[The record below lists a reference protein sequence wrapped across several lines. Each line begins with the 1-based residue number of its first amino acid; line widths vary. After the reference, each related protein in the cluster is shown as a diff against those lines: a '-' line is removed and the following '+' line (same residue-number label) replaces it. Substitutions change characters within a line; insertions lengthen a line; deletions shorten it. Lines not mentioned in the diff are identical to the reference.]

1 MTAGGVDLKAQLQ
14 AAMKAALKA
23 GEKKKL
29 GVLRLMIAA
38 IQQKEIDGRLELDD
52 PGVIGVLDKMIKQR
66 RDSAEQFRAAR
77 RIDLADVEDFEIVV
91 IQEYLP
97 KPLTPE
103 EILQMIK
110 TIVEKSGA
118 DSVKDMGKVI
128 GLLKPM
134 MQGRADMAI
143 VSREV
148 KKFLTAH

>member
-1 MTAGGVDLKAQLQ
+1 MTASGADLKTQLH
-14 AAMKAALKA
+14 AAMKVALKS

-38 IQQKEIDGRLELDD
+38 IKQKEIDGRSELDD
-52 PGVIGVLDKMIKQR
+52 PNVIGVLDKMVKQR
-66 RDSAEQFRAAR
+66 RDSAEQFRAAG
-77 RIDLADVEDFEIVV
+77 RIDLADVEDYEIVV

-110 TIVEKSGA
+110 TTVEQSGA
-118 DSVKDMGKVI
+118 DSVKELGKVI

-134 MQGRADMAI
+134 MQGRADMAV

-148 KKFLTAH
+148 KIFLSTH